1 MDQGFGI
8 RVEEVWDQ
16 GSSEIRAWLTGC
28 RDGDGTGESLLAE
41 QHDARLAA
49 ALTAALTE
57 LMGSNGITQDVGRA
71 NLMRF
76 KSNLQAF
83 VVNAKSIVRRK

>member
-1 MDQGFGI
+1 MSGACGG
-8 RVEEVWDQ
+8 VV
-16 GSSEIRAWLTGC
+16 A
-28 RDGDGTGESLLAE
+28 GESLLAE

-57 LMGSNGITQDVGRA
+57 LMGCNGITQDVGRA

-76 KSNLQAF
+76 KSNLQTF